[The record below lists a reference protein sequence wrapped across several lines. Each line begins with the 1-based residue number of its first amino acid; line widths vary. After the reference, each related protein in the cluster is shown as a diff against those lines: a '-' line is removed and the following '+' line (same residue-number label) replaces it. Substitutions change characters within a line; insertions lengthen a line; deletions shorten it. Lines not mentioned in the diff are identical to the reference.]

1 MQKSGLLLVVS
12 GALIVIGLIL
22 LVLGNQ
28 VILEGINQGS
38 GQLSSN
44 QALTVLSEFDTE
56 NTSTGIFAVQIIEFK
71 EDTFSVKILNPSDI
85 EIMYE
90 IINKDTIEKE
100 FDALEDGTYK
110 LIVESTSV
118 EDTQVFGA
126 IGPLPDVGKKT
137 IVDVVSIS
145 ILIMGM
151 IGLVLAG
158 VVEIRNRRKSV

>member
-44 QALTVLSEFDTE
+44 QALTVISEFDTE

-71 EDTFSVKILNPSDI
+71 EDTFSAKILNPSDI

-90 IINKDTIEKE
+90 VIDKDTIEKE

-110 LIVESTSV
+110 LIVESTGI
-118 EDTQVFGA
+118 EETQVFGA

-151 IGLVLAG
+151 VGLVLAG

>member
-12 GALIVIGLIL
+12 GALIVVGLVL

-28 VILEGINQGS
+28 VILEGISQGS

-71 EDTFSVKILNPSDI
+71 ESTFSARILNPSDI

-90 IINKDTIEKE
+90 TINEDTIEKE
-100 FDALEDGTYK
+100 FDASEDGTYK
-110 LIVESTSV
+110 LVVESTSI
-118 EDTQVFGA
+118 EETQVFGA

-151 IGLVLAG
+151 VGLVLAG

>member
-44 QALTVLSEFDTE
+44 QVLTVLGEFDTE

-71 EDTFSVKILNPSDI
+71 EGTFSAKIINPSDI
-85 EIMYE
+85 EIVYE
-90 IINKDTIEKE
+90 PIKEDTIERE

-110 LIVESTSV
+110 LIVESTSI
-118 EDTQVFGA
+118 EETQVFGA

-151 IGLVLAG
+151 VGLVLAG

>member
-28 VILEGINQGS
+28 IILEGINQGS
-38 GQLSSN
+38 GQLNSN
-44 QALTVLSEFDTE
+44 QVLTVLGEFDTE

-71 EDTFSVKILNPSDI
+71 EDTFFVKILNPSDI

-90 IINKDTIEKE
+90 AISKDTIEKE

-110 LIVESTSV
+110 LIVESTST

-137 IVDVVSIS
+137 IIDVVSIS

-151 IGLVLAG
+151 VGLVLAG